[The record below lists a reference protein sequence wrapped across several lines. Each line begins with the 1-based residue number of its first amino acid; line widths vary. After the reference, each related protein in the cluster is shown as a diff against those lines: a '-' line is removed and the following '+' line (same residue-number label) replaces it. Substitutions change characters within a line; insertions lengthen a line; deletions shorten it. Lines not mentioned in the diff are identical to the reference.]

1 MSTVALA
8 KVEWTVR
15 RRSLERRRAY
25 LAELQ
30 SLLFMKLLVLKE
42 TQKNENRV
50 ALTPELVSKYQKL
63 GIEVF
68 VEAKAGEKSSISDA
82 DFEKS
87 GAKITSDIAQILPEV
102 DAIISVQRA
111 DLDFSK
117 TKAGVVLTAL
127 LNPYFQKEK
136 IAELAQKGVSAF
148 ALELL
153 PRITRAQTMDTLSS
167 QSNLAG
173 YVSVIEAAYEMP
185 KAVPMMMTAAGTIS
199 AAKFLILGAGVAGLQ
214 AIATAKRLG
223 GIVSAFDVRT
233 AAKEQVQSL
242 GAKFIEVKTDEKND
256 GVYAK
261 EMSDE
266 YKKLQEQLLKDTI
279 KNQDV
284 VIATALIPGKRAPIL
299 ISEEMVKSMKA
310 GAIIVDL
317 AAVNGGNCAL
327 TEMGKIVEIGG
338 VKIIGHEN
346 FPSRIAG
353 DASKLFAKNVFNFIE
368 LLASKD
374 KGAIAIDLE
383 DEIVRTTLV
392 AHQNAV
398 TNDSLK
404 S

>member
-1 MSTVALA
+1 
-8 KVEWTVR
+8 
-15 RRSLERRRAY
+15 
-25 LAELQ
+25 
-30 SLLFMKLLVLKE
+30 MKLLVLKE
-42 TQKNENRV
+42 SHKNENRV

-63 GIEVF
+63 GIEIL
-68 VEAKAGEKSSISDA
+68 VESKAGEKSSISDA
-82 DFEKS
+82 DFEKV
-87 GAKITSDIAQILPEV
+87 GAKIVADISQILPEV
-102 DAIISVQRA
+102 DVIISVQRS
-111 DLDFSK
+111 DIDFSK
-117 TKAGVVLTAL
+117 AKSGVVFAAL
-127 LNPYFQKEK
+127 LNPYFYKEK
-136 IAELAQKGVSAF
+136 IAELAQKNVSAF

-153 PRITRAQTMDTLSS
+153 PRSTRAQSMDTLSS

-173 YVSVIEAAYEMP
+173 YISVIEAAYEMP

-223 GIVSAFDVRT
+223 AIVSAFDVRA

-284 VIATALIPGKRAPIL
+284 VIATALIPGKKAPIL

-327 TEMGKIVEIGG
+327 TEMGKIIEIGG

-368 LLASKD
+368 LLASKE
-374 KGAIAIDLE
+374 KGSIVIDLE
-383 DEIVRTTLV
+383 DEIVKTTLV
-392 AHQNAV
+392 THKNAV

-404 S
+404 I